1 VKRVV
6 IVAGETS
13 GDLHGAALMR
23 AMKEA
28 CPDLAFSG
36 IGGSGMIA
44 EGLTALR
51 HMREMNFMGFVEVVR
66 HLPFIMR
73 TMKDLETH
81 LDDIS
86 PDLVIL
92 IDYPGFNLK
101 MLPRIKKR
109 GIPVMYYISP
119 QLWAWHTSRVKLIR
133 KYVDRMVVLFEFERS
148 FYEKYGIEADFVG
161 HPLVG
166 MVKATE
172 DRDTLRQ
179 SLNAQSQPLV
189 GLFPGSRSQ
198 EIERILPV
206 MVDSVRYMREKMGS
220 VRAAIGCAPEI
231 SDDIYESYT
240 EGSDIDLVRGRTYEL
255 MTHADVNAV
264 TSGTATIEAGICG
277 TPMVV
282 VYRTSPLTFAIGR
295 RLVKLSYI
303 GMINIIAG
311 RMIVPELWQDDVNP
325 EMLGERLMRLMSD
338 SSLRNQ
344 IKGNLRL
351 AVQKLGGPGAV
362 VRAAGVALD
371 MLDCG
376 TESSNDLGDQA

>member
-1 VKRVV
+1 MKRVV

-23 AMKEA
+23 AMKA
-28 CPDLAFSG
+28 AYPDLAFSG
-36 IGGSGMIA
+36 IGGSLMIDEGM
-44 EGLTALR
+44 TALR

-73 TMKDLETH
+73 TMKDLEAH
-81 LDDIS
+81 LDDIR

-109 GIPVMYYISP
+109 DIPVMYYISP
-119 QLWAWHTSRVKLIR
+119 QLWAWHTSRVKIIK
-133 KYVDRMVVLFEFERS
+133 KYVDRMVVLFDFERT

-161 HPLVG
+161 HPLVE
-166 MVKATE
+166 MVKASE
-172 DRDTLRQ
+172 NRDTLRR
-179 SLNAQSQPLV
+179 SLNAETQPLV

-198 EIERILPV
+198 EIERILPA

-231 SDDIYESYT
+231 GDDVYEHYT
-240 EGSDIDLVRGRTYEL
+240 AGTDIELVRGRTYDL

-282 VYRTSPLTFAIGR
+282 VYKTSPLTFAIGKQ
-295 RLVKLSYI
+295 LVKLSYI

-325 EMLGERLMRLMSD
+325 GTLGERLMRLMSD
-338 SSLRNQ
+338 SSLRAQ
-344 IKGNLRL
+344 VKGNLSL
-351 AVQKLGGPGAV
+351 AVQKLGGPGAAD
-362 VRAAGVALD
+362 RAARVALS
-371 MLDCG
+371 MLDCDMK
-376 TESSNDLGDQA
+376 SSNDDENQA